1 MLNCLLASVDA
12 GAIIGIVVAI
22 LVLIL
27 VFSII
32 SWYIKTHNLFV
43 ALKNK
48 IEEAWANIDV
58 FLKKRFDLI
67 PNLVETVKGYAKH
80 ESETLRSVIEA
91 RNIGMAAMTQQ
102 QSMEAANTMNSSLRT
117 FLQVVSE
124 EYPELKANANFLD
137 LQNQLKSLEAEL
149 ESARRYYNGV
159 VKQFNTKRERFPD
172 KIVVS
177 RMGEEYGKKVYFEI
191 TDPEERKNVKVSF

>member
-1 MLNCLLASVDA
+1 L
-12 GAIIGIVVAI
+12 IIA
-22 LVLIL
+22 
-27 VFSII
+27 II
-32 SWYIKTHNLFV
+32 SWYIKTYNIFV

-48 IEEAWANIDV
+48 VEEAWATIDV
-58 FLKKRFDLI
+58 FLKKRYDLI

-91 RNIGMAAMTQQ
+91 RNIGMSANNPQAAM
-102 QSMEAANTMNSSLRT
+102 SAANGMASSLKT
-117 FLQVVSE
+117 FLQAVAE
-124 EYPELKANANFLD
+124 EYPELKANAHFLD

-149 ESARRYYNGV
+149 ESARRYYNNV

-177 RMGEEYGKKVYFEI
+177 RMGCDYDKKPYFEI
-191 TDPEERKNVKVSF
+191 TDPVERQNVKVSF

>member
-1 MLNCLLASVDA
+1 MTNLLLLSTS
-12 GAIIGIVVAI
+12 GIIGIIVGAVVLLLVIIVVAWWI
-22 LVLIL
+22 G
-27 VFSII
+27 
-32 SWYIKTHNLFV
+32 TRNGFV
-43 ALKNK
+43 RLKNK
-48 IEEAWANIDV
+48 VEEAWATIDV
-58 FLKKRFDLI
+58 YLKKRYDLI

-91 RNIGMAAMTQQ
+91 RNIGMAASTPQ
-102 QSMEAANTMNSSLRT
+102 QSMEAANAMSSSLKT
-117 FLQVVSE
+117 FLQAVSE
-124 EYPELKANANFLD
+124 EYPDLKANTNILD

-177 RMGEEYGKKVYFEI
+177 RMGEEYGKKAYFEI
-191 TDPEERKNVKVSF
+191 TNPVERDNVRVSF

>member
-1 MLNCLLASVDA
+1 MLNCLLALDA
-12 GAIIGIVVAI
+12 GAIIGIVFAVIAVILIIAI
-22 LVLIL
+22 IA
-27 VFSII
+27 
-32 SWYIKTHNLFV
+32 WYIKTYNIFV

-48 IEEAWANIDV
+48 VEEAWATIDV
-58 FLKKRFDLI
+58 FLKKRYDLI

-91 RNIGMAAMTQQ
+91 RNIGMAANNPQAAMA
-102 QSMEAANTMNSSLRT
+102 AANGMTNSLKT
-117 FLQVVSE
+117 FLQAVSE
-124 EYPELKANANFLD
+124 DYPELTANANFLD

-177 RMGEEYGKKVYFEI
+177 RMGSDYDKKAYFEI
-191 TDPEERKNVKVSF
+191 TDPVERQNVKVTF

>member
-1 MLNCLLASVDA
+1 MLNCLLTLDS
-12 GAIIGIVVAI
+12 GAIIGIVAGVVGVI
-22 LVLIL
+22 L
-27 VFSII
+27 II
-32 SWYIKTHNLFV
+32 AVIAWYVKTYNLFV

-48 IEEAWANIDV
+48 VEEAWATIDV
-58 FLKKRFDLI
+58 YLKKRYDLI

-91 RNIGMAAMTQQ
+91 RNIGMSANNPQAA
-102 QSMEAANTMNSSLRT
+102 MEAANGMSSSLKT
-117 FLQVVSE
+117 FFQAVSE

-137 LQNQLKSLEAEL
+137 LQNQLKSLESEL
-149 ESARRYYNGV
+149 ESARRYYNNV

-177 RMGEEYGKKVYFEI
+177 RMGEDYGKKAYFEI
-191 TDPEERKNVKVSF
+191 TNPVERENVKVSF

>member
-1 MLNCLLASVDA
+1 MLNCLLALDA
-12 GAIIGIVVAI
+12 GAIIGIVFAVIAVILIIAI
-22 LVLIL
+22 V
-27 VFSII
+27 
-32 SWYIKTHNLFV
+32 SWYIKTYNIFV

-48 IEEAWANIDV
+48 VEEAWATIDV
-58 FLKKRFDLI
+58 FLKKRYDLI

-91 RNIGMAAMTQQ
+91 RNIGMAANNPQAAMA
-102 QSMEAANTMNSSLRT
+102 AANGMTNSLRT
-117 FLQVVSE
+117 FLQAVAE
-124 EYPELKANANFLD
+124 NYPELKANTHFLD

-177 RMGEEYGKKVYFEI
+177 RMGSDYDKKAYFEI
-191 TDPEERKNVKVSF
+191 TDPVERQNVKVSF